1 MQTSHT
7 YDIIKFVWIDN
18 ILQYLVLEGAKME
31 WEMGSK
37 ITVTPHDLLT
47 AKKTSREIISRILFL
62 SRFDRSRPT
71 TLQMEKF
78 LPTFIYG
85 AKREGSINNLQ

>member
-1 MQTSHT
+1 
-7 YDIIKFVWIDN
+7 
-18 ILQYLVLEGAKME
+18 ME

-62 SRFDRSRPT
+62 S
-71 TLQMEKF
+71 L
-78 LPTFIYG
+78 
-85 AKREGSINNLQ
+85 GSIVDQQRKWKTFCQLYLRGKKERIDKQSSVNHNKKDVILFFCSLSPHF

>member
-1 MQTSHT
+1 MKAQTLYRDKPRVSFIHT
-7 YDIIKFVWIDN
+7 LTTFIKFVWIDN

-47 AKKTSREIISRILFL
+47 AKK
-62 SRFDRSRPT
+62 
-71 TLQMEKF
+71 
-78 LPTFIYG
+78 
-85 AKREGSINNLQ
+85 NLA

>member
-1 MQTSHT
+1 
-7 YDIIKFVWIDN
+7 
-18 ILQYLVLEGAKME
+18 ME
-31 WEMGSK
+31 WEMRSK

-62 SRFDRSRPT
+62 SRFVRRPT
-71 TLQMEKF
+71 TLQMEKI

>member
-1 MQTSHT
+1 MQTLHT

-62 SRFDRSRPT
+62 SWLDRRPT
-71 TLQMEKF
+71 TQMEKF

-85 AKREGSINNLQ
+85 AKGKDR